1 MAVWDWFK
9 EGSRHV
15 KDGITTNDT
24 LKKWH
29 TDLDRWFDNTMQELS
44 NFHLTGEKSKI
55 DFYPRIDISETKQ
68 QYNVTIEVPGVH
80 PKEIHLEIENHT
92 VTVHGEKRSSHES
105 KEGNMHKAECSYGR
119 FERTLSLP
127 EDADMSTIKAE
138 FSHGA
143 LHITV
148 DRLQLPSNKKKVDIK
163 VLS

>member
-68 QYNVTIEVPGVH
+68 QYNLTIEVPGVH

-92 VTVHGEKRSSHES
+92 VTVHGEKRYALLYQIRMFSANRFQRRLASLDEADFKRV
-105 KEGNMHKAECSYGR
+105 KEKLE
-119 FERTLSLP
+119 
-127 EDADMSTIKAE
+127 
-138 FSHGA
+138 A
-143 LHITV
+143 L
-148 DRLQLPSNKKKVDIK
+148 LEL
-163 VLS
+163 